1 MSRYY
6 SRRSCPI
13 CSCEITSAGAP
24 FVSHMRKHV
33 RAGLVTEGTDRD
45 GMLTFTRKTSP
56 NLSAALKSIL
66 SM

>member
-1 MSRYY
+1 
-6 SRRSCPI
+6 
-13 CSCEITSAGAP
+13 
-24 FVSHMRKHV
+24 MRKHV